1 MPRLSLLPNDFEHLP
16 GTDRV
21 LMYHIPTC
29 TTFEIVYDPDQAKLG
44 GLTIF
49 GFAARL
55 IDTGNH
61 MEPPDDPD
69 KLAAIGH
76 AAIEAFLC
84 DKRVLS
90 RW

>member
-1 MPRLSLLPNDFEHLP
+1 MHLRPDDFEHLP

-21 LMYHIPTC
+21 LMHHTPTR
-29 TTFEIVYDPDQAKLG
+29 TTLEIVYDPDQAMLG

-69 KLAAIGH
+69 KLAAIGRE
-76 AAIEAFLC
+76 AIEAFLC
-84 DKRVLS
+84 DECILS